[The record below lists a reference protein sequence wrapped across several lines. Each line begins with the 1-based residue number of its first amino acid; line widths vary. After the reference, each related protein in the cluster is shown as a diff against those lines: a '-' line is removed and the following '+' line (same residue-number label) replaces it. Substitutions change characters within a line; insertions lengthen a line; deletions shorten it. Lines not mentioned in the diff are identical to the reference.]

1 MNAENVYRNYCAINL
16 NRHCL
21 VCTNLYQR
29 FFILYHIS
37 ENLAV
42 FTVKL
47 SVKRFGKQF
56 VIMVWQTVCANDL
69 SNSLFKWFVK
79 QFEQIFCQTVCAN
92 DFSYS
97 LCKRFI
103 KPFVQK
109 VCQTIYAN
117 DFSNNLCKLLE
128 FFFSLVLTK
137 SFFFYVNL

>member
-79 QFEQIFCQTVCAN
+79 QFVQMICQTVCSNDLSNSLSKFFVKQFVQMISHTVCAN
-92 DFSYS
+92 VLSNH
-97 LCKRFI
+97 LCKKFA
-103 KPFVQK
+103 KQFM
-109 VCQTIYAN
+109 QTI
-117 DFSNNLCKLLE
+117 FQTIC
-128 FFFSLVLTK
+128 
-137 SFFFYVNL
+137 VNY